1 MADGYAPPSGPPPPK
16 VPEGW
21 KAVYNTQYNEW
32 FYVNIYTKVSQWDK
46 PTSPIYPSDNDHSA
60 PAGPPPGYTP
70 NTSTSDPHFNDTK
83 TLSNSNNPYNTSSTT
98 NDDAALAARL
108 QAEENARANP
118 TSRGNAQQE
127 YMNTPLPPNANI
139 STYPSDLP
147 PRPQER
153 SHGASGGILGKLLGK
168 AGGSHQPQQGY
179 GGGGYPGP
187 QGYPPQGYPYGGYP
201 QGQNYGGGY
210 GGGGYGGGG
219 TGFMQ
224 QKPKRGGGLGMGGAA
239 ALGAGGGLLGGA
251 LLAEGMEHHDE
262 EERQDGYNDAMDD
275 RDDGGYGGGGD
286 DYGGGDDF
294 GGGDF

>member
-1 MADGYAPPSGPPPPK
+1 MADDFAPPPGPPPPK

-46 PTSPIYPSDNDHSA
+46 PTSPVYPSSDHSA
-60 PAGPPPGYTP
+60 PSGPPPGYTP
-70 NTSTSDPHFNDTK
+70 SNTSAASHPTDTK
-83 TLSNSNNPYNTSSTT
+83 SPFPNTTE
-98 NDDAALAARL
+98 DDATLAARL
-108 QAEENARANP
+108 QAEENARARP
-118 TSRGNAQQE
+118 ASRGNAQEE
-127 YMNTPLPPNANI
+127 YMNTPLPPNA

-153 SHGASGGILGKLLGK
+153 SHGASGGFLGKILGK
-168 AGGSHQPQQGY
+168 AGSHQSHGAMQQGY
-179 GGGGYPGP
+179 GAGGYPP
-187 QGYPPQGYPYGGYP
+187 SQGYPPQGYPYGNYP
-201 QGQNYGGGY
+201 PQQQGYGGGY
-210 GGGGYGGGG
+210 GSGGPGV
-219 TGFMQ
+219 MQ
-224 QKPKRGGGLGMGGAA
+224 QKPKRGGGMGMGGAA
-239 ALGAGGGLLGGA
+239 ALGVGGGLLGGA

-262 EERQDGYNDAMDD
+262 EEREEGYEDAMDD